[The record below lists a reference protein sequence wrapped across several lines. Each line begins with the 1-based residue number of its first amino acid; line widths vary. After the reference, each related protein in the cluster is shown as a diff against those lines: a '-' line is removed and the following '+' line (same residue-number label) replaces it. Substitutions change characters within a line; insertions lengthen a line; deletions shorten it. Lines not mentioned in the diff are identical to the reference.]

1 MKDIVFDFGKVIA
14 HFETNQVFFDFTETE
29 EEAQHIINLFAK
41 KKVWIDMDKG
51 KPIDKIHNKL
61 SKNLKDNVKDSIR
74 KILDEWIHY
83 LILDEDMMD
92 YISSL
97 KEKGH
102 RIYLLSNISNQF
114 EILRKQHSEFFKQFD
129 GIYIS
134 SNRGYIKPTYMA
146 YLDFLRMN
154 RLEAENCV
162 LIDDNEENLE
172 NPKELGFTV
181 YHYDGNLEKLKKF
194 IKSLE

>member
-14 HFETNQVFFDFTETE
+14 NFETDQVFSDFTQTDED
-29 EEAQHIINLFAK
+29 AHFIIDLFAK

-51 KPIDKIHNKL
+51 KSIDKIYNKITKKL
-61 SKNLKDNVKDSIR
+61 DEKTKTSIR
-74 KILDEWIHY
+74 KILEEWIHY
-83 LILDEDMMD
+83 LVLDEDMMN

-114 EILRKQHSEFFKQFD
+114 EIIRKEHKSFFDKFD

-134 SNRGYIKPTYMA
+134 STRGYIKPTYMA

-154 RLEAENCV
+154 KLEAENCV
-162 LIDDNEENLE
+162 FIDDNEENLE

-181 YHYDGNLEKLKKF
+181 YHYDGNLGKLKDF
-194 IKSLE
+194 IAQN